1 MPPKKIKVGI
11 SACLMGFRYRYDG
24 LTKMDRKVIEA
35 LDGKV
40 DLIPVCPEVEC
51 GMDIPR
57 PKMHL
62 EISPRGTRIKVIE
75 SGEDK
80 TPQMLEWA
88 EHKLEQLA
96 ERDIA
101 AFLFKSKSPS
111 CGLAS
116 AKVFSNGGKRQLS
129 DCGTGIFAKILT
141 TRFPKMIVGE
151 EVDLEEFI
159 HRLGLD

>member
-1 MPPKKIKVGI
+1 MPPEKIKVGI

-24 LTKMDRKVIEA
+24 MTKMDHKVIAA

-40 DLIPVCPEVEC
+40 ELIPVCPEVEC

-62 EISPRGTRIKVIE
+62 EVSPKGTRIKVIE

-80 TPQMLEWA
+80 TSQMLEWS

-96 ERDIA
+96 ARDIR

-116 AKVFSNGGKRQLS
+116 TKVFSNGGKRQIS

-141 TRFPKMIVGE
+141 TRFPRMIVGE
-151 EVDLEEFI
+151 EIDLEEFL
-159 HRLGLD
+159 HKLGLD